1 MTIKPDYYDEFS
13 CIADKCSFTCCKEWK
28 IAVDEKTYNNW
39 INMPIPKRTG
49 LRNGIK
55 GKLSDKVRNSEDG
68 TEIILGTDCMC
79 PFLNEKGLCD
89 IVLEYGE
96 ENISHTCHTFPREVH
111 KDGNRVELTLTMGC
125 PEALDKLWSRERFET
140 VSDDRN
146 RLKAGA
152 DGNAHRRESEDNP
165 YIYIRDKFINLA
177 SDRVYSA
184 EQVIKMCFFILLDI
198 FEKNPDGVINPQN
211 SVEVNSS
218 QNSDLLIEPQNQEN
232 DMADILQPYFK
243 PEFICKLA
251 ATIDGA
257 PRDEYDY
264 ICEQNELFLDLADN
278 YRKKHIYSN
287 VLEPLA
293 AIAER
298 FEKDNELEHFSNVRC
313 NFEPIWEQNEDKLR
327 LLLCEELYSTLYLP
341 GGDVYTMLLKLEWI
355 GITFAVLKQMAC
367 LKWTESGKLEYEDLR
382 SIVCVLIRMTGYSE
396 GDIEE
401 YLENSFEDSVW
412 DWGYM
417 GLIV

>member
-13 CIADKCSFTCCKEWK
+13 CIADRCSFTCCKEWK
-28 IAVDEKTYNNW
+28 IAVDDDTYSKW
-39 INMPIPKRTG
+39 INMPIPGRTR
-49 LRNGIK
+49 LRNGIE
-55 GKLSDKVRNSEDG
+55 GVLSDKVRDRADGSE
-68 TEIILGTDCMC
+68 IVLGADCIC
-79 PFLNEKGLCD
+79 PFFNENGLCD

-111 KDGNRVELTLTMGC
+111 EGDDRIELTLTMGC

-140 VSDDRN
+140 VSD
-146 RLKAGA
+146 
-152 DGNAHRRESEDNP
+152 GNAHHRESEDNP

-198 FEKNPDGVINPQN
+198 YEK
-211 SVEVNSS
+211 
-218 QNSDLLIEPQNQEN
+218 NQEN

-243 PEFICKLA
+243 TEFICKLA

-257 PRDEYDY
+257 PRDKYDY

-287 VLEPLA
+287 ILEPLA
-293 AIAER
+293 AIAEK
-298 FEKDNELEHFSNVRC
+298 FEDDSEIEHFTKVRDT
-313 NFEPIWEQNEDKLR
+313 FEPIWKQYEDKLR